1 VRQEVHKF
9 LQQTVKGIQIA
20 LGQLGNPIQTIKFL
34 DALAQRDFDLVRL
47 GFGGKRDSPQK
58 GQVFRGKR
66 QIPNVGWRW
75 GSFFISD

>member
-34 DALAQRDFDLVRL
+34 DALA
-47 GFGGKRDSPQK
+47 
-58 GQVFRGKR
+58 
-66 QIPNVGWRW
+66 
-75 GSFFISD
+75 